1 MMTNFEFDFD
11 IKNYTIKNIE
21 DFFKFTTSYTED
33 DINNNIKLM
42 KDKLLNCK
50 ELYHLTNEIT
60 IFLNKSR
67 EMLMLNIATT
77 NHNLIYPKQIDINNT
92 YNYEYSSG
100 VVNPIERQTQTKKL
114 CINSKF
120 RINYFKTDSGS
131 FDYILPCPIEHV
143 ISMKVSCL
151 EIPIFWYNISSKQ
164 KNNMFTIK
172 LFNMQINNL
181 PVQDKT
187 HTIIIEDGN
196 YNNVSIVNYL
206 NNYFF
211 YNKEGLNYLL
221 VSISDIDTKIVF
233 RAKHP
238 SDNDVE
244 LIYPFD
250 NMNYYYS
257 PNFSFQIIF
266 NDTSFGD
273 IPHNQMLIY
282 FKSSAN
288 IFGFKLNQYTVTRNN
303 IHHNYSIN
311 NIYEAYLESDF
322 PYGNYQNDYLFLEV
336 NDYHNNFTTNSVISL
351 VSPNNYVSDN
361 IIAVI
366 PITGGSNSVVYNT
379 NDGINKSREYFG
391 PIKLSKLS
399 IRMLNQYG
407 EVLDLN
413 GYNYFTIL
421 EIKQLYNNLV

>member
-1 MMTNFEFDFD
+1 MTTFELDFD
-11 IKNYTIKNIE
+11 ITNYTIKNIE

-60 IFLNKSR
+60 HFLNKSR
-67 EMLMLNIATT
+67 EMLMLNIPTT

-92 YNYEYSSG
+92 YNYKYSTG
-100 VVNPIERQTQTKKL
+100 LVNPIERQTQTKNL

-120 RINYFKTDSGS
+120 RINYFKTESAS
-131 FDYILPCPIEHV
+131 FDYILPIPIEHV

-172 LFNMQINNL
+172 LFNMQLNNL
-181 PVQDKT
+181 PIPDKT

-196 YNNVSIVNYL
+196 YNGGVIVNYL
-206 NNYFF
+206 NNYFY

-221 VSISDIDTKIVF
+221 VSLSDIDAKLVF

-238 SDNDVE
+238 SDNDDEV
-244 LIYPFD
+244 IYPFD
-250 NMNYYYS
+250 NTNNYYS
-257 PNFSFQIIF
+257 PDFSFQIIF
-266 NDTSFGD
+266 NDTSFCD
-273 IPHNQMLIY
+273 IPHNPMLIY
-282 FKSSAN
+282 FKNSAN
-288 IFGFKLNQYTVTRNN
+288 ILGFKLNQYTITRNN
-303 IHHNYSIN
+303 IHYNYSLN

-322 PYGNYQNDYLFLEV
+322 PYGNYQNDYLFLEI

-366 PITGGSNSVVYNT
+366 PITEGANAIAYNT
-379 NDGINKSREYFG
+379 NDGINKSRKYFG

-421 EIKQLYNNLV
+421 EITQLYNNYK

>member
-1 MMTNFEFDFD
+1 MTNVEFDFD
-11 IKNYTIKNIE
+11 ITNYSIKNIE

-50 ELYHLTNEIT
+50 ELYNLTNEIT
-60 IFLNKSR
+60 HFLNKSR
-67 EMLMLNIATT
+67 EMLMLNITTT

-92 YNYEYSSG
+92 YNYKYSSG
-100 VVNPIERQTQTKKL
+100 LVNPIERQTQTKKL

-120 RINYFKTDSGS
+120 RINYFTTESAS
-131 FDYILPCPIEHV
+131 FDYILPIPIEHV

-151 EIPIFWYNISSKQ
+151 EIPVFWYNISSKK
-164 KNNMFTIK
+164 KNNVFTIK
-172 LFNMQINNL
+172 LFNMLFNNL

-196 YNNVSIVNYL
+196 YTSVSIVNYF
-206 NNYFF
+206 NNYFY

-221 VSISDIDTKIVF
+221 VSISDIDTKLVF

-238 SDNDVE
+238 SDNDAEV
-244 LIYPFD
+244 IYPFD
-250 NMNYYYS
+250 NTNNYYS
-257 PNFSFQIIF
+257 PDFSFQIIF
-266 NDTSFGD
+266 NDTSFCD
-273 IPHNQMLIY
+273 IPHNQMLNY
-282 FKSSAN
+282 FRSSAN
-288 IFGFKLNQYTVTRNN
+288 ILGFKLNQYTITRNN

-322 PYGNYQNDYLFLEV
+322 PYGNYQDDYLFLEV
-336 NDYHNNFTTNSVISL
+336 NDYHNNFTANSVISL
-351 VSPNNYVSDN
+351 VSLNNYVSDN

-366 PITGGSNSVVYNT
+366 PITAGSSSIVYST

-399 IRMLNQYG
+399 IRILNQYG

-421 EIKQLYNNLV
+421 EIKQLYNNYK

>member
-1 MMTNFEFDFD
+1 MTTFDFD
-11 IKNYTIKNIE
+11 ITNYTIKNIE
-21 DFFKFTTSYTED
+21 EFFKFTTSYTED
-33 DINNNIKLM
+33 DINNNVELM

-50 ELYHLTNEIT
+50 ELCHLTNEIT
-60 IFLNKSR
+60 LFLNKSR

-77 NHNLIYPKQIDINNT
+77 TSHNLIYPKQIDINNT
-92 YNYEYSSG
+92 YNYKYSSG
-100 VVNPIERQTQTKKL
+100 LVNPIERQTQTKNL

-120 RINYFKTDSGS
+120 RINYFKTDSTS
-131 FDYILPCPIEHV
+131 FDYILPIPIEHV

-164 KNNMFTIK
+164 KNNVFTIK
-172 LFNMQINNL
+172 LFNMQFNNL
-181 PVQDKT
+181 PIQDKT

-196 YNNVSIVNYL
+196 YNSVAIVNYL

-221 VSISDIDTKIVF
+221 VSIGEIDAKLIF

-238 SDNDVE
+238 SDNDDEV
-244 LIYPFD
+244 IYPFD
-250 NMNYYYS
+250 STNNYYS
-257 PNFSFQIIF
+257 PDFSFQIIF
-266 NDTSFGD
+266 NDTSFCD
-273 IPHNQMLIY
+273 IPHNQMLLY

-288 IFGFKLNQYTVTRNN
+288 ILGFKLNQYTVTRTNV
-303 IHHNYSIN
+303 HYNYSIN
-311 NIYEAYLESDF
+311 NKYEAYLESEF

-351 VSPNNYVSDN
+351 VSHNNYVSDN

-366 PITGGSNSVVYNT
+366 PITGGSNAI

-399 IRMLNQYG
+399 IRILNQYG

-421 EIKQLYNNLV
+421 EITQLYNNYK

>member
-1 MMTNFEFDFD
+1 MTNFEFDFD
-11 IKNYTIKNIE
+11 ITNYTIKNIE

-50 ELYHLTNEIT
+50 ELYPLTNEIT
-60 IFLNKSR
+60 HFLNKSR
-67 EMLMLNIATT
+67 EMLMLNIAT

-92 YNYEYSSG
+92 YNYKYSSG
-100 VVNPIERQTQTKKL
+100 LVNPIERQTQTKNL

-120 RINYFKTDSGS
+120 RINYFKTDSAS
-131 FDYILPCPIEHV
+131 FDYILPIPIEHV

-164 KNNMFTIK
+164 KNNVFTIK
-172 LFNMQINNL
+172 LFNMQFNNL

-196 YNNVSIVNYL
+196 YTSVAIVTYL

-221 VSISDIDTKIVF
+221 VSISDIDAKLVF

-238 SDNDVE
+238 SDNDAEV
-244 LIYPFD
+244 IYPFD
-250 NMNYYYS
+250 NTNNYYS
-257 PNFSFQIIF
+257 PDFSFQIIF
-266 NDTSFGD
+266 NDTSFCD
-273 IPHNQMLIY
+273 IPHNQMLTY

-288 IFGFKLNQYTVTRNN
+288 ILGFKLNQYTITRNN
-303 IHHNYSIN
+303 IHYNYSIN
-311 NIYEAYLESDF
+311 NIYEAYLESEF

-366 PITGGSNSVVYNT
+366 PITGSSNAIVYNT

-399 IRMLNQYG
+399 IRILNQYG

-421 EIKQLYNNLV
+421 EIKQLYNNYK

>member
-1 MMTNFEFDFD
+1 MTNFEFDFD
-11 IKNYTIKNIE
+11 ITNYTIKNIE

-60 IFLNKSR
+60 HFLNKSR
-67 EMLMLNIATT
+67 EMLMLNIAT

-92 YNYEYSSG
+92 YNYKYSSG
-100 VVNPIERQTQTKKL
+100 LVNPIERQTQTKNL

-120 RINYFKTDSGS
+120 RTNYFKTDSTS
-131 FDYILPCPIEHV
+131 FDYILPIPIEHV

-151 EIPIFWYNISSKQ
+151 EIPVFWYNISSKK
-164 KNNMFTIK
+164 KNNVFTIK
-172 LFNMQINNL
+172 LFNMLFNNL

-196 YNNVSIVNYL
+196 YTSVSIVNYF
-206 NNYFF
+206 NNYFY

-221 VSISDIDTKIVF
+221 VSISDIDAKLVF

-238 SDNDVE
+238 SDNDDE

-250 NMNYYYS
+250 NTNNYYS
-257 PNFSFQIIF
+257 PDFSFQIIF
-266 NDTSFGD
+266 NDTSFCD
-273 IPHNQMLIY
+273 IPHNQMLTY

-288 IFGFKLNQYTVTRNN
+288 ILGFKLNQYTITRNN
-303 IHHNYSIN
+303 THYNYSIN
-311 NIYEAYLESDF
+311 NIYEAYLESEF

-366 PITGGSNSVVYNT
+366 PITGGANAIVYNT

-399 IRMLNQYG
+399 IRILNQYG

-421 EIKQLYNNLV
+421 EIKQLYNNYK